1 LVVSQEREEG
11 VEMLRR
17 FERVHGMRGFV
28 FVLVCL
34 TGLLLAAEIRAQSTS
49 THEITV
55 SAAISLKN
63 AFEETAKIFMQNHP
77 GTKVIFN
84 FGASGDLARQIEA
97 GAPVDVFASAAQKDM
112 DDIGKKDLIAAN
124 SRKDFAK
131 NGVVLVKPT
140 NSIIPL
146 QTLTDL
152 QKAEIKKIAIGNP
165 KTVPAG
171 RYAEEGLR
179 YHNLWDAVKDK
190 LIFAENVRQV
200 LDYVARN
207 EVDAGL
213 VYSTDAMARS
223 KEVKVVMN
231 LPEVSHQPVVYPIG
245 VIKGTKEETLSREF
259 VDFVISTEGQRILSQ
274 HGFITASPS
283 M

>member
-1 LVVSQEREEG
+1 
-11 VEMLRR
+11 MFRR
-17 FERVHGMRGFV
+17 FERLRGMRGFV
-28 FVLVCL
+28 FALVCFTAL
-34 TGLLLAAEIRAQSTS
+34 FSAAETGAQSAS
-49 THEITV
+49 TQEITI

-63 AFEETAKIFMQNHP
+63 AFEEIGKTFMQKHP
-77 GTKVIFN
+77 GTKVVFN

-112 DDIGKKDLIAAN
+112 NDIEKKDLIAAN

-131 NGVVLVKPT
+131 NGVVLVKPA

-152 QKAEIKKIAIGNP
+152 QKKQIRKIVIGNP

-171 RYAEEGLR
+171 RYAEEVLR
-179 YHNLWDAVKDK
+179 HFNLWDAIKSK
-190 LIFAENVRQV
+190 LIFAENARQA
-200 LDYVARN
+200 LDYVARD

-213 VYSTDAMARS
+213 VYSTDAMARP
-223 KEVKVVMN
+223 KEVKVVMK
-231 LPEVSHQPVVYPIG
+231 LPEGSHRPVVYPMG
-245 VIKGTKEETLSREF
+245 VIKGTKVETLSRGF

-274 HGFITASPS
+274 YGFISTSPS

>member
-1 LVVSQEREEG
+1 MFGRLSRLVKMKRW
-11 VEMLRR
+11 
-17 FERVHGMRGFV
+17 V
-28 FVLVCL
+28 F
-34 TGLLLAAEIRAQSTS
+34 GLIFLAGLALAAGIRAQSPS
-49 THEITV
+49 THEITI

-63 AFEETAKIFMQNHP
+63 AFEEIAKTFMQKHP
-77 GTKVIFN
+77 GTKVVFN

-112 DDIGKKDLIAAN
+112 NDIGKKYLIAAN

-131 NGVVLVKPT
+131 NGVVLVKPAHST
-140 NSIIPL
+140 IPL

-152 QKAEIKKIAIGNP
+152 QKEEIRKIVIGNP

-171 RYAEEGLR
+171 RYAEEALR
-179 YHNLWDAVKDK
+179 HHNLWDAVKDK
-190 LIFAENVRQV
+190 LIFSENVRQA
-200 LDYVARN
+200 LDYVARD

-223 KEVKVVMN
+223 KEVKVVMK
-231 LPEVSHQPVVYPIG
+231 LPEESHQPVVYPMG
-245 VIKGTKEETLSREF
+245 VIKGTKVETLSRGF

-274 HGFITASPS
+274 YGFITASPS